1 MTWPE
6 RLEILHFMVGFQHR
20 SRPCEYKTDNLLGY
34 YFKSIGSYNVLVL
47 MCFAGLYAFFF
58 TFSQFWLKWWTE
70 SPLSQTWAYMAGYL
84 IIAFIAWLATSLQ
97 AWYEDIVLYLNLHL
111 LIGLG

>member
-1 MTWPE
+1 
-6 RLEILHFMVGFQHR
+6 
-20 SRPCEYKTDNLLGY
+20 
-34 YFKSIGSYNVLVL
+34 